1 MAKDVSVNIG
11 LHIGS
16 NVIDLRVPRLV
27 RKWHLKRVISEALLM
42 MHVKMPADFELEF
55 VGKPLE
61 VSDSA
66 LYDEYAF
73 GDGDQIEIVLK
84 GGAEQ

>member
-11 LHIGS
+11 LHVGS
-16 NVIDLRVPRLV
+16 KVIDLRVPRMV
-27 RKWHLKRVISEALLM
+27 KNWHLKRVISEALLM
-42 MHVKMPADFELEF
+42 MRVKVPANFELNL

-66 LYDEYAF
+66 IYDEYAF
-73 GDGDQIEIVLK
+73 GDGDQIEIVVK
-84 GGAEQ
+84 GG